1 MFVPTPGAAG
11 FQLGNPCALAVAA
24 LTASLEI
31 FAEASMPLIVER
43 SRELTQLL
51 ETLLLQEPQPG
62 KIRPWTIIT
71 PRDPKRRGAQ
81 LSIQLEPGLL
91 EPVMK
96 GLEEAGVV
104 VDERKPDVI
113 RVAPAPLYNTCVEVW
128 DFVDTLESVC
138 TSVIKEQTKA
148 GQGDS

>member
-1 MFVPTPGAAG
+1 M
-11 FQLGNPCALAVAA
+11 CA

-31 FAEASMPLIVER
+31 FAEASMPLITQR
-43 SRELTQLL
+43 SRELTEFL

-62 KIRPWTIIT
+62 RLRPWSIIT

-81 LSIQLEPGLL
+81 LSVQLEPGLL
-91 EPVMK
+91 DGVLK
-96 GLEEAGVV
+96 GLEDEGVV

-128 DFVDTLESVC
+128 DFVQILEAVC
-138 TSVIKEQTKA
+138 TSVVQKQDRTREATPGAA
-148 GQGDS
+148 GETHGAEAETYGNQS